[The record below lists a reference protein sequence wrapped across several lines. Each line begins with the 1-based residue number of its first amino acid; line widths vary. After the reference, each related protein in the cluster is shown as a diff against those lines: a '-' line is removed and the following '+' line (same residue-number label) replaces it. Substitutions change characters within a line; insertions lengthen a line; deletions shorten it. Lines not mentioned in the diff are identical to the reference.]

1 MLSTQTQLA
10 LAGVTGGLFLA
21 YCVYFDHK
29 RRSAPDFKKKLR
41 AKREQ
46 QQREKELRNA
56 PKYPNFRNEA
66 EVQKYFFEEIQAGE
80 DFLARGEVNDGVL
93 HLANAVAASGQP
105 MQLLNL
111 LKQSLPPEVAKAVAE
126 KYPVVA
132 RAMLA
137 ASGVPVIGMQSSSSS
152 ALSTEGITKAQTL
165 KDDDDLE

>member
-1 MLSTQTQLA
+1 MLSTQAQLT

-46 QQREKELRNA
+46 QRREEERRNA
-56 PKYPNFRNEA
+56 PKYPNFKNEA

-80 DFLARGEVNDGVL
+80 DFLARGEVEEGVL

-105 MQLLNL
+105 TQLLNL
-111 LKQSLPPEVAKAVAE
+111 LKQSLPPDVAKAVNFWCSL
-126 KYPVVA
+126 YF
-132 RAMLA
+132 
-137 ASGVPVIGMQSSSSS
+137 
-152 ALSTEGITKAQTL
+152 L
-165 KDDDDLE
+165 KNSYNFCICMFF